1 MASDNRGK
9 DFLFS
14 SDGGFMNGEDGES
27 YKYSDGSGYY
37 HGADGSEG
45 YIYSDGSGYFHGAD
59 GSEGYIYS
67 DGSGY
72 FHGADGSDGY
82 KYSDGSGYY
91 HGADGSDGYR
101 YSDGSGYFNSGDG
114 CSDHFSSETD
124 SLDGDVDSSNSGSW
138 ADMLATALGVAVAV
152 GAKKYSQRQ
161 VQEREEAAAREA
173 EAEKERLK
181 KEQER
186 KIKNAL
192 RKKRIKAFL
201 FKGKKIEIPCDCD
214 EIAHKDISSVTNLF
228 EQSAFSNII
237 KIPIKDID
245 DNSSYT
251 EGEVE
256 QVVIDGKMYFKSS
269 DLIPYD
275 TEIIITYH
283 LKKEIAM
290 PYSARSL
297 RNKNYGVVTDELYEL
312 GFTQVYVH
320 AIKDLTT
327 GWIKKDGAIES
338 IAIGNPDNR
347 DFKKKSVYP
356 YDIKIYIEYHTF
368 KNKM

>member
-1 MASDNRGK
+1 MFFNQLKNRLFYVIINKTHYCVFVRLVDVNMASDNRGK

-14 SDGGFMNGEDGES
+14 SDGGFINGEDGES

-45 YIYSDGSGYFHGAD
+45 YIYSDGSDYFHGAD

-72 FHGADGSDGY
+72 FRGA
-82 KYSDGSGYY
+82 
-91 HGADGSDGYR
+91 
-101 YSDGSGYFNSGDG
+101 DGSGYFNSGDG
-114 CSDHFSSETD
+114 CSDHFGSETD
-124 SLDGDVDSSNSGSW
+124 SVDGDVDSSNSGSW
-138 ADMLATALGVAVAV
+138 ADLLATALGVAVAV

-161 VQEREEAAAREA
+161 AQERKEAAAREA
-173 EAEKERLK
+173 EAEKERLR

-186 KIKNAL
+186 KAKNAL

-214 EIAHKDISSVTNLF
+214 EIARKDISFVADLF
-228 EQSAFSNII
+228 KQSAFSNII
-237 KIPIKDID
+237 TIPIKDID

-256 QVVIDGKMYFKSS
+256 QVVIDGKMYFKRG

-283 LKKEIAM
+283 LKKKLSCLIQHDRYEIKTM
-290 PYSARSL
+290 M
-297 RNKNYGVVTDELYEL
+297 
-312 GFTQVYVH
+312 
-320 AIKDLTT
+320 
-327 GWIKKDGAIES
+327 W
-338 IAIGNPDNR
+338 
-347 DFKKKSVYP
+347 
-356 YDIKIYIEYHTF
+356 
-368 KNKM
+368 